1 MRIAK
6 PILLVITPL
15 GVGFG
20 LYEAWRLAG
29 GLAFIMLML
38 VLVMSFA
45 MFAIVHTIRM
55 ERAEKRKVR
64 EETDA
69 LARMGAQGTGAS
81 DGGGSGTGETSGDD
95 RL

>member
-6 PILLVITPL
+6 SILIVITPL
-15 GVGFG
+15 GVAFG

-38 VLVMSFA
+38 VLVMGFA
-45 MFAIVHTIRM
+45 MFSIVHTIRT

-64 EETDA
+64 EEADA
-69 LARMGAQGTGAS
+69 LARMGAQGSVAS
-81 DGGGSGTGETSGDD
+81 DEPNDGSNDS
-95 RL
+95 RV